1 MKKIIIL
8 LLLISFF
15 SGLLTAQE
23 DEGGMELQKSQLSQ
37 EAQEELTSQNSQNAQ
52 ASQDS
57 QKIAHTHFV
66 PSAGFQALQIEEK
79 DFVFTPS
86 AGLQFVRSK
95 NRLVESKHPDLIA
108 VGINYSQN
116 YCTTGLGPQRIKQ
129 IHGCS
134 LMGSLANKKDSFVG
148 MLASSG
154 EVPFSHIKTVTGAL
168 LYTHQFIKSEH
179 VTFTLGGGLVVGDFG
194 INIKGYD
201 LYFFALPVFNF
212 SYSNNIFT
220 TSISL
225 MGPPSVSLTLFPKA
239 MFRVKASA
247 GLAGFKSIRDLTFDC
262 ALVYYPLTFA
272 SEGMKELLTIS
283 AGVTNKH
290 ASYIL
295 KNNTKYSLQ
304 YYSVYGEVN
313 ASLVTVRCGYN
324 FDGRKFI
331 NLQPDGEMYK
341 GLFASLSAI
350 YMF

>member
-1 MKKIIIL
+1 MKKILIL
-8 LLLISFF
+8 LFLFSFF
-15 SGLLTAQE
+15 SVLITAQE
-23 DEGGMELQKSQLSQ
+23 AEDVREPQSVQPVQTEENEQ
-37 EAQEELTSQNSQNAQ
+37 EPQEVHS
-52 ASQDS
+52 SQDT

-168 LYTHQFIKSEH
+168 LYTHQFIKTEH
-179 VTFTLGGGLVVGDFG
+179 LTFTLGGGLVVGDFG

-262 ALVYYPLTFA
+262 ALVYYPLTFTDG
-272 SEGMKELLTIS
+272 SMKEVLTIS
-283 AGVTNKH
+283 AGVMNKH
-290 ASYIL
+290 ASYVL
-295 KNNTKYSLQ
+295 KNNTK
-304 YYSVYGEVN
+304 
-313 ASLVTVRCGYN
+313 
-324 FDGRKFI
+324 
-331 NLQPDGEMYK
+331 
-341 GLFASLSAI
+341 
-350 YMF
+350 

>member
-1 MKKIIIL
+1 MKKILIL
-8 LLLISFF
+8 LFLFSFF
-15 SGLLTAQE
+15 SALSTAQE
-23 DEGGMELQKSQLSQ
+23 
-37 EAQEELTSQNSQNAQ
+37 AQVSEK
-52 ASQDS
+52 D
-57 QKIAHTHFV
+57 QKIAQNHFI

-86 AGLQFVRSK
+86 AGLQFVRTK
-95 NRLVESKHPDLIA
+95 NRLVESKHPDMIA
-108 VGINYSQN
+108 AGINYNQN
-116 YCTTGLGPQRIKQ
+116 YCTAGLGPQSIKQ

-168 LYTHQFIKSEH
+168 LYTHQFLKTEH
-179 VTFTLGGGLVVGDFG
+179 LTFTLGGGLVVGDFG

-212 SYSNNIFT
+212 SYSNKIFST
-220 TSISL
+220 TLSL

-239 MFRVKASA
+239 MFRLKASA
-247 GLAGFKSIRDLTFDC
+247 GIAGFKSIRDLTFDC
-262 ALVYYPLTFA
+262 ALVYYPLAFTDG
-272 SEGMKELLTIS
+272 SMKEVLTIS
-283 AGVTNKH
+283 AGVMNKH

-304 YYSVYGEVN
+304 YYSVYGEIN
-313 ASLVTVRCGYN
+313 ASIVTVRCGYN
-324 FDGRKFI
+324 FDGRKYI
-331 NLQPDGEMYK
+331 NSKPAGEMYK

>member
-1 MKKIIIL
+1 MKKILIL
-8 LLLISFF
+8 LFLFSFF
-15 SGLLTAQE
+15 SALSTAQE
-23 DEGGMELQKSQLSQ
+23 
-37 EAQEELTSQNSQNAQ
+37 AQVSEK
-52 ASQDS
+52 D
-57 QKIAHTHFV
+57 QKIAQNHFI

-86 AGLQFVRSK
+86 AGLQFVRTK
-95 NRLVESKHPDLIA
+95 NKLVESKHPDMIA
-108 VGINYSQN
+108 AGINYNQN
-116 YCTTGLGPQRIKQ
+116 YCTAGLGPQSIKQ

-194 INIKGYD
+194 ININGFD

-212 SYSNNIFT
+212 SYSNKIFS

-239 MFRVKASA
+239 MFRLKASA
-247 GLAGFKSIRDLTFDC
+247 GIAGFKSIRDLTFDC
-262 ALVYYPLTFA
+262 ALVYYPLFFINE
-272 SEGMKELLTIS
+272 SMKEVVTIS
-283 AGVTNKH
+283 AGVMNKH

-304 YYSVYGEVN
+304 YYSVYGEIN
-313 ASLVTVRCGYN
+313 ASIVTVRCGYN
-324 FDGRKFI
+324 FDGRKYI
-331 NLQPDGEMYK
+331 NSKPAGEMYK